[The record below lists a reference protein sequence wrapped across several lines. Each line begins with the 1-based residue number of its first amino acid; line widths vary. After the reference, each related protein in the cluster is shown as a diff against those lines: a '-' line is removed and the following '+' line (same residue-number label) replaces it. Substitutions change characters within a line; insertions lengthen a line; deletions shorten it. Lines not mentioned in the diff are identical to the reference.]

1 MLNNITLAV
10 AITLMY
16 STPMVFA
23 GLGNLLSEKTGVI
36 NIGVEGMMT
45 IGAFAG
51 AAVCYFTGNAW
62 LGFLG
67 AGIAG
72 GALAVLHAVA
82 SIVFKC
88 DQTVSGIAVNLI
100 GPGAALFICSLLFDG
115 ATSTQPVS
123 QKLPKIFGNRKLP
136 GVLGNLNLDVT
147 VVLALLTAV
156 LIWWIFYRT
165 KWGLHLQAVG
175 EHPAAADTLGI
186 NVNRLRFV
194 CVILSGVLSGF
205 GGAAVTL
212 GIVSQFTP
220 ITIAGQGFISIAAVI
235 FGKWTPHGTYGACLL
250 FGFAQALTVLLG
262 GGNSIIPSPILAML
276 PYVLTIVMLVLF
288 VGRAVAPKASGK
300 PYEKGSRT

>member
-276 PYVLTIVMLVLF
+276 P
-288 VGRAVAPKASGK
+288 
-300 PYEKGSRT
+300 

>member
-1 MLNNITLAV
+1 
-10 AITLMY
+10 MY

-72 GALAVLHAVA
+72 GALAVLHAIA
-82 SIVFKC
+82 SIIFKC

-147 VVLALLTAV
+147 VVLALFTVV

-235 FGKWTPHGTYGACLL
+235 FGKWTPHGAYGACLL

>member
-1 MLNNITLAV
+1 MLNNITLAI

-205 GGAAVTL
+205 GGSAVTL

-235 FGKWTPHGTYGACLL
+235 FGKWTPHGAYGACLL

-262 GGNSIIPSPILAML
+262 GGNSIIPSPIMAML

>member
-1 MLNNITLAV
+1 MLNNITLAI

-67 AGIAG
+67 AGIVG
-72 GALAVLHAVA
+72 GALAVLHAIA
-82 SIVFKC
+82 SIIFKC

-147 VVLALLTAV
+147 VVLALFTVV

-235 FGKWTPHGTYGACLL
+235 FGKWTPHGAYGACLL

>member
-1 MLNNITLAV
+1 MLNNITLAI

-72 GALAVLHAVA
+72 GALAVLHAIA
-82 SIVFKC
+82 SIIFKC

-100 GPGAALFICSLLFDG
+100 GPGTALFICSLLFDG

-235 FGKWTPHGTYGACLL
+235 FGKWTPHGAYGACLL

>member
-1 MLNNITLAV
+1 MLNNITLAI

-72 GALAVLHAVA
+72 GALAVLHAIA
-82 SIVFKC
+82 SIIFKC

-147 VVLALLTAV
+147 VLLALLTAV

-235 FGKWTPHGTYGACLL
+235 FGKWTPHGAYGACLL

>member
-1 MLNNITLAV
+1 MLNSITLLI

-23 GLGNLLSEKTGVI
+23 GLGNLISEKTGVI

-51 AAVCYFTGNAW
+51 AAVCYFSGNAW
-62 LGFLG
+62 FGFLC
-67 AGIAG
+67 AGLAG
-72 GALAVLHAVA
+72 GVLAALHAAA
-82 SIVFKC
+82 SMVFQC

-115 ATSTQPVS
+115 ATSTQPVND
-123 QKLPKIFGNRKLP
+123 KIPKIFGDIPAEGL
-136 GVLGNLNLDVT
+136 LGNLNMDVT
-147 VVLALLTAV
+147 VVIAFLMAAGM
-156 LIWWIFYRT
+156 WWLFYKT

-186 NVNRLRFV
+186 KVNRLRFG
-194 CVILSGVLSGF
+194 CVIASGVFAGF

-235 FGKWTPHGTYGACLL
+235 FGKWKPHGAYGACLL

-262 GGNSIIPSPILAML
+262 GGESVIPSQILAML
-276 PYVLTIVMLVLF
+276 PYILTIVMRVLF
-288 VGRAVAPKASGK
+288 VGRGVAPKASGK

>member
-72 GALAVLHAVA
+72 GALAVLHAIA
-82 SIVFKC
+82 SIIFKC

-235 FGKWTPHGTYGACLL
+235 FGKWTPHGAYGACLL

>member
-1 MLNNITLAV
+1 MLNNITLAI

-72 GALAVLHAVA
+72 GALAVLHAIA
-82 SIVFKC
+82 SIIFKC

-147 VVLALLTAV
+147 VVLALFTVV
-156 LIWWIFYRT
+156 LIWWVFYRT

-235 FGKWTPHGTYGACLL
+235 FGKWTPHGAYGACLL

>member
-1 MLNNITLAV
+1 MLNNITLAI

-72 GALAVLHAVA
+72 GALAVLHAIA
-82 SIVFKC
+82 SIIFKC

-235 FGKWTPHGTYGACLL
+235 FGKWTPHGAYGACLL

>member
-1 MLNNITLAV
+1 MLNNITLAI

-72 GALAVLHAVA
+72 GALAVLHAIA
-82 SIVFKC
+82 SIIFKC

-147 VVLALLTAV
+147 VVLALFTVV

-235 FGKWTPHGTYGACLL
+235 FGKWTPHGAYGACLL

-288 VGRAVAPKASGK
+288 VGRAVAPKASGR

>member
-1 MLNNITLAV
+1 MLNNITLAI

-16 STPMVFA
+16 STSMVFA

-72 GALAVLHAVA
+72 GALAVLHAIA
-82 SIVFKC
+82 SIIFKC
-88 DQTVSGIAVNLI
+88 DQTVSGIAINLI

>member
-1 MLNNITLAV
+1 MLNNITLAI

-72 GALAVLHAVA
+72 GALAVLHAIA

-115 ATSTQPVS
+115 STSTQPVP
-123 QKLPKIFGNRKLP
+123 QKLPKIFGNRKLS
-136 GVLGNLNLDVT
+136 GILGNLNLDVT
-147 VVLALLTAV
+147 VILALAAAI
-156 LIWWIFYRT
+156 LIWWIFYKT

-235 FGKWTPHGTYGACLL
+235 FGKWTPHGAYGACLL

>member
-1 MLNNITLAV
+1 MLNNITLAI

-72 GALAVLHAVA
+72 GALAVLHAIA
-82 SIVFKC
+82 SIIFKC

-147 VVLALLTAV
+147 VVLALFTVV

-235 FGKWTPHGTYGACLL
+235 FGKWTPHGAYGACLL